1 MKFAKKAALAA
12 AAVVSLGFLAAA
24 PASAEFGTNTD
35 TKEVPEPLTILG
47 TGAAVGFGA
56 LFRKMKKDQ

>member
-1 MKFAKKAALAA
+1 MKFAKKAVLAA
-12 AAVVSLGFLAAA
+12 AAVSLGFMVAS
-24 PASAEFGTNTD
+24 PAKADVVPPTN
-35 TKEVPEPLTILG
+35 KPVPEPLTILG